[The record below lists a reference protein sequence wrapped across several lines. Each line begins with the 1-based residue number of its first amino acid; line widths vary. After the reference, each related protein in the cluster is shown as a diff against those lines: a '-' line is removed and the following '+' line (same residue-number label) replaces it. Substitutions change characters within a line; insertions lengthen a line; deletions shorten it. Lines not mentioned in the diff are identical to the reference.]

1 MNFFA
6 DFQGQASSSIPC
18 VEPTETRRPIQSTF
32 KGDQSAILKSTR
44 FPGVIYVGQFLNCN
58 PRIEP
63 KVPWNN
69 ITLNFCKAVV
79 NSCLFYVL
87 HLYYLQEVPGQLCL
101 S

>member
-63 KVPWNN
+63 KVPWKLHSAPSTFAKPSEIPPNVFYYC
-69 ITLNFCKAVV
+69 TYTTYF
-79 NSCLFYVL
+79 LF
-87 HLYYLQEVPGQLCL
+87 
-101 S
+101 